1 MSWRVKVVHRTG
13 LRYAAPVT
21 VSFNEARMTPGTGT
35 GQLLIT
41 HDLSVLPRARVQHY
55 TDYWGTSVEAFDVNE
70 SHTVL
75 EVIATSIVDT
85 GVAQEVVPDVT
96 WEQLMSP
103 SAIDQWC
110 EYLNFTTYVD
120 DARLDEARI
129 GIVEHAQALES
140 PTDALEFIVQSVRDH
155 MNYAQGATS
164 VSTTASQA
172 WEKKQGVCQD
182 FTHTTLS
189 LLRSCG
195 VPARYVS
202 GYLYK
207 GDGEVGET
215 VVGESH
221 AWVEAWLGSWHP
233 VDPTNGSLVAEAHIV
248 VARGR
253 DYRDVSPLKGI
264 YAGGASEALG
274 VEVALTRLPR

>member
-1 MSWRVKVVHRTG
+1 MSWRVKVIHRTG
-13 LRYAAPVT
+13 LRYASPVT
-21 VSFNEARMTPGTGT
+21 VSFNEARMTPSTGE

-41 HDLSVLPRARVQHY
+41 HELAVTPRARVQHY
-55 TDYWGTSVEAFDVNE
+55 SDYWGTNVEAFDVNE
-70 SHTVL
+70 NHTVL

-85 GVAQEVVPDVT
+85 GVAQDVVPDVS
-96 WEQLMSP
+96 WDVLRSP
-103 SAIDQWC
+103 STVDRWC
-110 EYLNFTTYVD
+110 EYLVFTSYVD
-120 DARLDEARI
+120 DATHDPDRVSIVDTAQGLASPAEALAH
-129 GIVEHAQALES
+129 IVN
-140 PTDALEFIVQSVRDH
+140 SVRSH
-155 MNYAQGATS
+155 LVYSQGSTS

-172 WEKKQGVCQD
+172 WAQAQGVCQD
-182 FTHTTLS
+182 FTHITLS

-195 VPARYVS
+195 IPARYVS

-221 AWVEAWLGSWHP
+221 AWVEAWLGSWHA
-233 VDPTNGSLVAEAHIV
+233 VDPTNGSDVAEAHIT

-253 DYRDVSPLKGI
+253 DYNDVSPLKGI